1 MKIRYLL
8 SEAALRELGE
18 EAQAVLEAGV
28 VGAQPQLLVPLQAD
42 LVERAL
48 DERGHASPPPPT
60 QVGRKSTNMCHRCES
75 VTTKYSRIGTV
86 PIWIRHGND
95 SNERD
100 CQQIQQ
106 YILFV
111 CYEADR

>member
-1 MKIRYLL
+1 MP
-8 SEAALRELGE
+8 EAALRELGE
-18 EAQAVLEAGV
+18 EAQPVLEAGV

-48 DERGHASPPPPT
+48 DERGHASPPPPI
-60 QVGRKSTNMCHRCES
+60 QVARKSTKMCCIRES
-75 VTTKYSRIGTV
+75 VTAKYYRLGTV
-86 PIWIRHGND
+86 PIGIRHG
-95 SNERD
+95 NERD

-111 CYEADR
+111 

>member
-8 SEAALRELGE
+8 SKAALRELGE

-48 DERGHASPPPPT
+48 DERGHASLPNKIR
-60 QVGRKSTNMCHRCES
+60 RKSTKMCYIFES
-75 VTTKYSRIGTV
+75 VTAKYSRIGTV
-86 PIWIRHGND
+86 PIGIRHGN
-95 SNERD
+95 ERD
-100 CQQIQQ
+100 
-106 YILFV
+106 
-111 CYEADR
+111 